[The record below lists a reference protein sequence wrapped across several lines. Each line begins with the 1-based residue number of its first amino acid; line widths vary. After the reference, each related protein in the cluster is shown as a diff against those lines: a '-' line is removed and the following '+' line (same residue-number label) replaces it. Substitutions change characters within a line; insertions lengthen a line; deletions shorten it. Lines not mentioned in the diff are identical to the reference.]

1 VGAPLRT
8 EGRFVWPVVL
18 EGVTTEMRVA
28 HEETFGPVLPLFRF
42 KTEEEAID
50 IANNT
55 PFGLAG
61 YFFTNDIRRLWRVGE
76 ALEFGMI
83 GHNTGAISMESVP
96 FGGIKE
102 SGLGRE
108 GGHAG
113 MEEFLETKSLHLGGL
128 DV

>member
-1 VGAPLRT
+1 
-8 EGRFVWPVVL
+8 
-18 EGVTTEMRVA
+18 MRVA

-42 KTEEEAID
+42 KTEEEAVN

-55 PFGLAG
+55 PFGLAS

-96 FGGIKE
+96 FGGVKE

-113 MEEFLETKSLHLGGL
+113 MEEFMETKSLHLGGL